1 MLVIHVDSKSDTSF
15 LKELYEGLDCK
26 VLYNPSKSEVKSA
39 LKTESGRIIITGHG
53 DPQGLYNERWDG
65 RVIDSSMV
73 NLLRNKEIIGI
84 WCYASEFANR
94 YDLMGFF
101 TSMFISNV
109 EEYVYCGFDLLPTTE
124 EDINRENYKF
134 AKQINDFIKNDIP
147 ISIWVE
153 KLQNNCSDLNFV
165 KYNYEALYYESKT
178 NSERS

>member
-109 EEYVYCGFDLLPTTE
+109 EEYVYCG
-124 EDINRENYKF
+124 
-134 AKQINDFIKNDIP
+134 
-147 ISIWVE
+147 
-153 KLQNNCSDLNFV
+153 
-165 KYNYEALYYESKT
+165 
-178 NSERS
+178 